1 MHLPWPYYKWKVTH
15 AALPQ
20 LHSQKLPADSIPYV
34 CHPKHNDACLLYGSS
49 YVFPHIFLYHHC
61 FFVCGSRIG
70 KPIITAKKQDITD
83 GTDAS
88 QMTQTINYFT
98 IHGCQPY
105 PFLIE
110 WDSNKSNQKRHS
122 KRYPPGSQCIFVD
135 NISNA
140 TRSNKYQKHQKRSIL
155 INRVFIIFILLCANI
170 KISN

>member
-1 MHLPWPYYKWKVTH
+1 M
-15 AALPQ
+15 Q
-20 LHSQKLPADSIPYV
+20 LFHSSILKSYLQIVFLTYAIRNITMPAYSTGLLV
-34 CHPKHNDACLLYGSS
+34 CFYI
-49 YVFPHIFLYHHC
+49 FFLYHHC

-70 KPIITAKKQDITD
+70 KQIITAKKQDITD

-88 QMTQTINYFT
+88 QMTLTINYFT
-98 IHGCQPY
+98 IHVCQPY

-140 TRSNKYQKHQKRSIL
+140 TRSNKYQKHQKAKYP
-155 INRVFIIFILLCANI
+155 N
-170 KISN
+170 K